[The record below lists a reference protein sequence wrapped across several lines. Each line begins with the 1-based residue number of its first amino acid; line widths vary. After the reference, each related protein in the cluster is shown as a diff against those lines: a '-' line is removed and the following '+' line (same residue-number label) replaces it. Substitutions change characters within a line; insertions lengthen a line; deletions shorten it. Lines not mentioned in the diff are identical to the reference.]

1 MLGSVLFCFVLL
13 VFSLIIIFY
22 LREKASTEDQ
32 IKLSDEIDTDF
43 EDDLLGDNK
52 DRRIEN
58 LVEWIEK

>member
-1 MLGSVLFCFVLL
+1 MLASVLFCFVLL